1 MIHFEAVTNRNLVIE
16 APNVHQTIA
25 HEAELVQSR
34 RHVTMAEPRLHPDGR
49 ALDPAVQDSGA
60 RSDRDLGNT
69 VAVSVIGIV
78 IIPGSVTCRHIV
90 GPTVAAPRVIEVMIV
105 TDILV
110 LQ

>member
-34 RHVTMAEPRLHPDGR
+34 RHVTMEEPRLHPDGR
-49 ALDPAVQDSGA
+49 ALDPAVQDSGE

-69 VAVSVIGIV
+69 VAVIGIV
-78 IIPGSVTCRHIV
+78 IIPGSLTCRHIV